1 MMEFSSINGE
11 IEING
16 THVNTF
22 PQYCNRITFAHAICN
37 PVTLQ
42 WAHALYFNNKYTICA
57 HTNEFKVNFVS
68 PSTGEC
74 AYTHH
79 MST

>member
-42 WAHALYFNNKYTICA
+42 
-57 HTNEFKVNFVS
+57 
-68 PSTGEC
+68 
-74 AYTHH
+74 
-79 MST
+79 